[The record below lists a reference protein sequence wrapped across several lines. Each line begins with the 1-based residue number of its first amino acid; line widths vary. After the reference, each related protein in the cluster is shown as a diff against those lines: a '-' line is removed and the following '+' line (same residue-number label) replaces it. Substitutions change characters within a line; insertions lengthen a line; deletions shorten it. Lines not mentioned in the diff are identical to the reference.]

1 MKRMKKVLTWL
12 GVVAGLIFVTA
23 GSLYL
28 IYLRPF
34 MQKMKQ
40 TEVIQYDPGLTLVL
54 GGGGNTGILTSDSL
68 VIVID
73 SKMDDAAERLHE
85 TVKQIAG
92 GKPILEAN
100 THWHTDHTSGNR
112 YYSRH
117 HLLHVPH
124 YPNPS

>member
-54 GGGGNTGILTSDSL
+54 GGGGNTGILASDSL

-73 SKMDDAAERLHE
+73 SKMHEAAERLHE
-85 TVKQIAG
+85 RVKQIAG
-92 GKPILEAN
+92 DKPILINN
-100 THWHTDHTSGNR
+100 TPCHTHHTN
-112 YYSRH
+112 
-117 HLLHVPH
+117 VNNT
-124 YPNPS
+124 YP